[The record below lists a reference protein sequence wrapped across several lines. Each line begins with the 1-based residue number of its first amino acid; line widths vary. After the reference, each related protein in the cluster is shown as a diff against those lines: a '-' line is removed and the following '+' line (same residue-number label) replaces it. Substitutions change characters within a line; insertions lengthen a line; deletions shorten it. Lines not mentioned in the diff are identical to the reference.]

1 MEPSESA
8 ATRHRSSLAAIV
20 SIGLLLISWQLASFF
35 LPEFIVP
42 GLQLIGLEFVKMFEE
57 GTLIRDSLLT
67 LIRVMLGLIGG
78 FVFGGALGLL
88 MGIAKKSENYLMPL
102 INFVMGVPALSW
114 TLIVILWFRG
124 TETRIFALMLAVSF
138 PVFAHSILDAVKG
151 VSQEL
156 LEMTLAFRPT
166 RGQVLRLL
174 ILPSIVPSILT
185 AWKVSIGFA
194 VRVVIVAELVGAST
208 GVGYRMVQQQS
219 LLNMSGVLAW
229 TLILVF
235 MGLALQG
242 LITKSEQ
249 HFLRW
254 RTTAR

>member
-1 MEPSESA
+1 MESPESGSA
-8 ATRHRSSLAAIV
+8 PHRLNLAAIV
-20 SIGLLLISWQLASFF
+20 SIGLLLLAWQVASFF

-42 GLQLIGLEFVKMFEE
+42 GLQLIALEFVKMFEE
-57 GTLIRDSLLT
+57 GTLLSDSFLT
-67 LIRVMLGLIGG
+67 LVRVMLGLIGG
-78 FVFGGALGLL
+78 FIFGGTLGLL
-88 MGIAKKSENYLMPL
+88 MGLVRRSEGYLMPL

-138 PVFAHSILDAVKG
+138 PVFAHSVLDAVKG
-151 VSQEL
+151 VSREL

-166 RGQVLRLL
+166 RTQVLRLL

-194 VRVVIVAELVGAST
+194 VRVVIVAELVGAAT

-229 TLILVF
+229 TLVLVL
-235 MGLALQG
+235 MGLALQR

-249 HFLRW
+249 TLLKW
-254 RTTAR
+254 RPAAH

>member
-1 MEPSESA
+1 MESSESGSA
-8 ATRHRSSLAAIV
+8 PHRLNLAAIV
-20 SIGLLLISWQLASFF
+20 SIGLLLLAWQVASFF

-42 GLQLIGLEFVKMFEE
+42 GLQLIALEFVKMFEE
-57 GTLIRDSLLT
+57 GTLLSDSFLT
-67 LIRVMLGLIGG
+67 LVRVMLGLIGG
-78 FVFGGALGLL
+78 FIFGGTLGLL
-88 MGIAKKSENYLMPL
+88 MGLVRRSEGYLMPL

-138 PVFAHSILDAVKG
+138 PVFAHSVLDAVKG
-151 VSQEL
+151 VSREL

-166 RGQVLRLL
+166 RTQVLRLL
-174 ILPSIVPSILT
+174 ILPSILPSILT

-229 TLILVF
+229 TLVLVL
-235 MGLALQG
+235 MGVALQG

-249 HFLRW
+249 TLLKW
-254 RTTAR
+254 RPAAH

>member
-1 MEPSESA
+1 MESSESGA
-8 ATRHRSSLAAIV
+8 APHRFNFAAVV
-20 SIGLLLISWQLASFF
+20 SVGLLLIVWQVASFF

-42 GLQLIGLEFVKMFEE
+42 GLQLIGLEFVRMFED
-57 GTLIRDSLLT
+57 GTLVSDSLLT
-67 LIRVMLGLIGG
+67 LVRVMLGLIGG
-78 FVFGGALGLL
+78 FIFGGALGLL
-88 MGIAKKSENYLMPL
+88 MGLARRSEDYLMPV

-138 PVFAHSILDAVKG
+138 PVFAHSLLDAVKG
-151 VSQEL
+151 VPREL

-166 RGQVLRLL
+166 RIQMLRLL

-185 AWKVSIGFA
+185 AWKVSIGCA

-219 LLNMSGVLAW
+219 LLNMSGILAW
-229 TLILVF
+229 TLILVL

-242 LITKSEQ
+242 LLTKSEQ
-249 HFLRW
+249 RLLRW
-254 RTTAR
+254 RPTTH

>member
-1 MEPSESA
+1 MESSA
-8 ATRHRSSLAAIV
+8 SGSAPHRFNLAALISV
-20 SIGLLLISWQLASFF
+20 GLLLILWQIASLF
-35 LPEFIVP
+35 LPAFIVP
-42 GLQLIGLEFVKMFEE
+42 GLQLIGLEFVTMFQE
-57 GTLIRDSLLT
+57 GTLVSDSLLT
-67 LIRVMLGLIGG
+67 LLRVMLGLIGG
-78 FVFGGALGLL
+78 FVFGGCLGLL
-88 MGIAKKSENYLMPL
+88 MGLTRRSEDYLMPV

-124 TETRIFALMLAVSF
+124 TETRIFALMMAVSF

-151 VSQEL
+151 VSREL

-166 RGQVLRLL
+166 RIQILRLL
-174 ILPSIVPSILT
+174 ILPSIAPGILT

-229 TLILVF
+229 TLILVL
-235 MGLALQG
+235 MGLSLQG
-242 LITKSEQ
+242 MITKSEEII
-249 HFLRW
+249 LKW
-254 RTTAR
+254 RPTTR

>member
-1 MEPSESA
+1 MESSESGSA
-8 ATRHRSSLAAIV
+8 PHRLNLAAIV
-20 SIGLLLISWQLASFF
+20 SIGLLLVAWQVASFF

-42 GLQLIGLEFVKMFEE
+42 GLQLIALEFVKMFEE
-57 GTLIRDSLLT
+57 GTLLSDSFLT
-67 LIRVMLGLIGG
+67 LVRVMLGLIGG
-78 FVFGGALGLL
+78 FIFGGTLGLL
-88 MGIAKKSENYLMPL
+88 MGLVRRSEGYLMPL

-138 PVFAHSILDAVKG
+138 PVFAHSVLDAVKG
-151 VSQEL
+151 VSREL

-166 RGQVLRLL
+166 RTQVLRLL

-194 VRVVIVAELVGAST
+194 VRVVIVAELVGAAT

-229 TLILVF
+229 TLVLVL

-249 HFLRW
+249 TLLKW
-254 RTTAR
+254 RPAAH